1 MPNARLNPTTIKH
14 EPKMK
19 KYVIIL
25 AAALLAGSLTGC
37 EDDAT
42 LPFIPVEKPDDNTPP
57 SGDDPATHTVTYR
70 LDKVLLCAP
79 ENTEGTDLIGKFD
92 FFAATRM
99 TLRVSPTKTTVVFE
113 NGDIPFYPFA
123 EKLPEGEIPCELN
136 TNVTPNVL
144 RIKDTETVLATF
156 ENDGFTMSFRLD
168 CKSLTYKYKFKSIN

>member
-1 MPNARLNPTTIKH
+1 
-14 EPKMK
+14 MK
-19 KYVIIL
+19 KYAIIL

-42 LPFIPVEKPDDNTPP
+42 LPFIPVEKPDDKTPS

-79 ENTEGTDLIGKFD
+79 ENTGGTNIIDKFD
-92 FFAATRM
+92 FFASTRM
-99 TLRVSPTKTTVVFE
+99 TLSISPTKTTVVFD

-123 EKLPEGEIPCELN
+123 EKLPDGEIQCELD

-144 RIKDTETVLATF
+144 RTKETGTVLATF
-156 ENDGFTMSFRLD
+156 ENDGFTMSFQLD
-168 CKSLTYKYKFKSIN
+168 CKQLTYKYKFKSIN